1 MNRPQDFRYSAIVHH
16 HFPEYKAPV
25 TIAIIHDDR
34 CQDDVVH
41 LAINGWIVAALSK
54 VAPVDPDGV
63 VDNPFQK
70 FADGVQENMD
80 KVLQEYVDKTNVGV
94 DPTIGGIKDPVKKLK
109 RLREQ
114 YDILNSHC
122 EELKEKINLIYL
134 DIQKIQCEI
143 SGNHPHHTTIAEVNG
158 LFDGDGEVDDRPGFV
173 PERDWPRKL

>member
-54 VAPVDPDGV
+54 EKIEEPVDLSSYDLTWV
-63 VDNPFQK
+63 RTESNK
-70 FADGVQENMD
+70 
-80 KVLQEYVDKTNVGV
+80 GV
-94 DPTIGGIKDPVKKLK
+94 DPTISGIKDPVKKLK

-114 YDILNSHC
+114 YDILNAHC
-122 EELKEKINLIYL
+122 EELKEKINLTYL
-134 DIQKIQCEI
+134 DIQRTQNEI
-143 SGNHPHHTTIAEVNG
+143 SGNHPHHTAITEVNDI
-158 LFDGDGEVDDRPGFV
+158 FDGDEVDDRPGFI